1 MSVEL
6 FSEVSTLIEQKQF
19 KTLREMFLDMNTVD
33 IAELIDEATAEQ
45 AIVIFRLLP
54 KEAAADA
61 FSYMDADTREALIR
75 VFTDKELEGIL
86 EELYIDDVTDLL
98 EEMPANVVRR
108 ILKAVSPEDRK
119 TINQILKFPENSA
132 GSLITTEFVAL
143 RSTMTVE
150 EAIAYIRKHGPDK
163 ITIYTCF
170 VVDARRKLKGV
181 VTVKDLLLANS
192 DTIIGDLMETNVI
205 SAFTTDDREA
215 AADMCQKYDLT
226 VLPVVDTEKRLVGI
240 ITIDDILDVI
250 EEETT
255 EDIEKMAAIS
265 PGDKPYL
272 KTGVFEIFKN
282 RIPWLLILMISS
294 TFTGLIINSFES
306 ALASSIILTSFI
318 PMIMNSGGNSGSQ
331 SSVTVIRS
339 LALGDIE
346 FKNIFKI
353 MFKEFRVSLICG
365 IVLAVVNF
373 GKILLIDNLIFGE
386 GVSLMVAA
394 VVSITLF
401 FTVIIAKLI
410 GCSLP
415 LLAKKLGAD
424 PAVMA
429 SPFITTIVDAI
440 SLLIYF
446 QIAAMLLGV

>member
-1 MSVEL
+1 MSIENYK
-6 FSEVSTLIEQKQF
+6 EIAELIENKKFVTLKQ
-19 KTLREMFLDMNTVD
+19 MFADMNTVD
-33 IAELIDEATAEQ
+33 IAELIDEATAAE
-45 AIVIFRLLP
+45 AIVIFRLLG
-54 KEAAADA
+54 KEAAAEA
-61 FSYMDADTREALIR
+61 FSYMDPDTRQALIK
-75 VFTDKELEGIL
+75 VFTDTELKGVID
-86 EELYIDDVTDLL
+86 ELYIDDVTEIL

-108 ILKAVSPEDRK
+108 ILKSVSPSDRK
-119 TINQILKFPENSA
+119 TINQILNFPENSA

-143 RSTMTVE
+143 KSSMTVE

-170 VVDARRKLKGV
+170 VIDSRRRLQGV
-181 VTVKDLLLANS
+181 ITVKDLLLA
-192 DTIIGDLMETNVI
+192 DGEEIIGNIMETNVI
-205 SAFTTDDREA
+205 SAFTHDDRED
-215 AADMCQKYDLT
+215 AADTCQKYDLT
-226 VLPVVDTEKRLVGI
+226 VLPVVDTENRLVGI

-318 PMIMNSGGNSGSQ
+318 PMLMNSGGNSGSQ

-346 FKNIFKI
+346 FKNIFRI
-353 MFKEFRVSLICG
+353 IFKEFRVSLICG
-365 IVLAVVNF
+365 VVLAVVNF
-373 GKILLIDNLIFGE
+373 GKIFLIDNLIFGE
-386 GVSLMVAA
+386 EVTVMIALVVSL
-394 VVSITLF
+394 TLLL
-401 FTVIIAKLI
+401 TVIIAKII

-415 LLAKKLGAD
+415 LLAEKLGAD

-429 SPFITTIVDAI
+429 SPFITTIVDAV

-446 QIAAMLLGV
+446 KIATVLLGI

>member
-19 KTLREMFLDMNTVD
+19 KMLREMFLDMNTVD

-192 DTIIGDLMETNVI
+192 NTIIGDLMETNVI

-401 FTVIIAKLI
+401 FTVVIAKLI

>member
-1 MSVEL
+1 MQQEL
-6 FSEVSTLIEQKQF
+6 YKEIAELIEKKSF
-19 KTLREMFLDMNTVD
+19 LHLREKVLEMNSVD
-33 IAELIDEATAEQ
+33 IAELIDEATSSE

-54 KEAAADA
+54 KELAADA
-61 FSYMDADTREALIR
+61 FSYMEPETRQQLIK
-75 VFTDKELEGIL
+75 VFTDKELNQIVN
-86 EELYIDDVTDLL
+86 ELYIDDVTEIL

-119 TINQILKFPENSA
+119 AINQILKFPENSA

-143 RSTMTVE
+143 KSSMTVE

-170 VVDARRKLKGV
+170 VIDTRRRLQGV
-181 VTVKDLLLANS
+181 VTVKDLLLAES
-192 DTIIGDLMETNVI
+192 DAIIGDLMETNVI
-205 SAFTTDDREA
+205 SAFTTDDRED
-215 AADMCQKYDLT
+215 AADKCQKYDLT
-226 VLPVVDTEKRLVGI
+226 VLPVVDTENRLVGI

-255 EDIEKMAAIS
+255 EDFEKMAAIS

-294 TFTGLIINSFES
+294 TFTGMIISSFEA
-306 ALASSIILTSFI
+306 ALASSIVLTAFI
-318 PMIMNSGGNSGSQ
+318 PMLMNSGGNSGSQ
-331 SSVTVIRS
+331 TSVTIIRS
-339 LALGDIE
+339 LAVGDIE
-346 FKNIFKI
+346 FKDIFRI
-353 MFKEFRVSLICG
+353 LFKELRVSIICG

-373 GKILLIDNLIFGE
+373 GKILLIDNMLLSE
-386 GVSLMVAA
+386 NVSIEVAA
-394 VVSITLF
+394 VVSLTLLL
-401 FTVIIAKLI
+401 TIIIAKLI
-410 GCSLP
+410 GCVLP
-415 LLAKKLGAD
+415 LLAEKLHFD

-429 SPFITTIVDAI
+429 SPFITTIVDAV

-446 QIAAMLLGV
+446 KIATVILGI